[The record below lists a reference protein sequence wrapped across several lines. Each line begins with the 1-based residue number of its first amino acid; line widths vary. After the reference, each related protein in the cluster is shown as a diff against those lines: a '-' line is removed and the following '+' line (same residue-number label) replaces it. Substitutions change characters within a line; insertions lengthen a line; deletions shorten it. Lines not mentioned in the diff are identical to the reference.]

1 MRVAAVHTS
10 LESIDADVVVHGVF
24 ADPAAVAPIT
34 GDANMDRQI
43 IELLEAGEL
52 TSRGSTV
59 VFPFPSSHRARYL
72 TVLSLGQRENWNALA
87 AFRTAGGC
95 AKSIAARER
104 ATVAISFP
112 RSDDPNVDKAAVRGA
127 MTGCQGQDLYRAEKR
142 LHPFQ
147 TLLWHGIDEALL
159 DAAAIEA
166 ECTLLA
172 RRWVNEPPANVY
184 PESFVSFATE
194 QTAGLDVEIEV
205 WDEER
210 LKKENCNCLLAVGRG
225 SNRGS
230 RLMVMTYR
238 GADHAPLAL
247 VGKGVTFDSGGLS
260 IKPTDGMKAMKCD
273 MAGAATA
280 VAALIGIARRKLP
293 VHVVAL
299 VGLVENMVSSNC
311 YKLGDVLTSRQGTTI
326 EVLNTDAEGRLVLA
340 DVLDVATE
348 KAPGAIV
355 DLATLTGACLV
366 ALGNDVAGAMTNND
380 GWCHRVI
387 AAGNSVGESAWQLPM
402 FAEYAEQI
410 KSSVADIKNVGEGR
424 AGGAITAAKLLEHF
438 VGDVPW
444 THLDIAGP
452 AFNDGPKCWQ
462 DGGGTGAFVTTLI
475 QLAEDWRGE
484 I

>member
-43 IELLEAGEL
+43 IELFEAGEL

-127 MTGCQGQDLYRAEKR
+127 ITGCQGQDLYRAEKR

-172 RRWVNEPPANVY
+172 RRWVNRHRADGRSGCRNRGLGRRATKKRELQLSVGSRTRIQSRTA
-184 PESFVSFATE
+184 SDGHDVSWRRSRAI
-194 QTAGLDVEIEV
+194 G
-205 WDEER
+205 
-210 LKKENCNCLLAVGRG
+210 VGR
-225 SNRGS
+225 
-230 RLMVMTYR
+230 
-238 GADHAPLAL
+238 
-247 VGKGVTFDSGGLS
+247 
-260 IKPTDGMKAMKCD
+260 
-273 MAGAATA
+273 
-280 VAALIGIARRKLP
+280 
-293 VHVVAL
+293 
-299 VGLVENMVSSNC
+299 
-311 YKLGDVLTSRQGTTI
+311 QG
-326 EVLNTDAEGRLVLA
+326 R
-340 DVLDVATE
+340 
-348 KAPGAIV
+348 
-355 DLATLTGACLV
+355 
-366 ALGNDVAGAMTNND
+366 
-380 GWCHRVI
+380 
-387 AAGNSVGESAWQLPM
+387 
-402 FAEYAEQI
+402 
-410 KSSVADIKNVGEGR
+410 
-424 AGGAITAAKLLEHF
+424 
-438 VGDVPW
+438 
-444 THLDIAGP
+444 HL
-452 AFNDGPKCWQ
+452 
-462 DGGGTGAFVTTLI
+462 
-475 QLAEDWRGE
+475 R
-484 I
+484 